1 MSKEEMHT
9 EEMSKEVSKEE
20 MNEAISKY
28 MLDDNKFQE
37 DCHSLAN
44 DLAQLTKSM
53 KFLVDNNH
61 ALAVM
66 ADFGVI
72 VTVVSAGST
81 DVLLSVGSRKGIGEA
96 LTEAVKNVVPAL
108 AEPGRKEQK
117 EGENNSE
124 SD

>member
-1 MSKEEMHT
+1 MSR
-9 EEMSKEVSKEE
+9 EEMSKEISKEE
-20 MNEAISKY
+20 MNEAITKF
-28 MLDDNKFQE
+28 MLDPGKFQE
-37 DCHSLAN
+37 DCHSLSE
-44 DLAQLTKSM
+44 DLSQLTKSM
-53 KFLVDNNH
+53 KFLIDNNH

-72 VTVVSAGST
+72 VTVVSAGSP
-81 DVLLSVGSRKGIGEA
+81 DIMLSVGSRKGIGEA
-96 LTEAVKNVVPAL
+96 LTEAVKNIVPSL